1 MKKQERK
8 KLYVLA
14 RHYKNTV
21 DINNL
26 RIKQFRIEG
35 KTLEADALDHKM
47 IGIGQYHMD
56 YFDLLRDLLCPYDK
70 LEEEFKADFEPKTPR
85 IKKSKR

>member
-14 RHYKNTV
+14 RHYKNTIC
-21 DINNL
+21 INNL
-26 RIKQFRIEG
+26 RIKQFRLDR
-35 KTLEADALDHKM
+35 KTVEADALDHKM

-56 YFDLLRDLLCPYDK
+56 FFDLLRDLNIPYDK
-70 LEEEFKADFEPKTPR
+70 LDEEFKGDFEPKTPKMKR
-85 IKKSKR
+85 SKK